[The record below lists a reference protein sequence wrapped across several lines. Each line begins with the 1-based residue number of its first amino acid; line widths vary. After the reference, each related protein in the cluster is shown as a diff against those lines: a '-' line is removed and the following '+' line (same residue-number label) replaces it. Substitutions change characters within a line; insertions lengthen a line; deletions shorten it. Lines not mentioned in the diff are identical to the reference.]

1 MTLSFHGA
9 AVQLPSTVAF
19 ERAPVGR
26 LRRSLIKAFAGCR
39 QCGLRMKRVCCSN
52 SDVACAPIQAGRE
65 AGQRIAPSVPYSL

>member
-1 MTLSFHGA
+1 MTHSFHGA

-26 LRRSLIKAFAGCR
+26 LRRVNIAGCR
-39 QCGLRMKRVCCSN
+39 QCGLRMKRVGCSN